1 MHFLSDILTQY
12 ALDSIVN
19 CKTRLVKRARQ
30 PLLLMYV
37 VGSLIFTSGHYKITH
52 RARDFKMDGG
62 LQALEPNQDITLIT
76 SLQNLFIMI
85 HSLNRGVAGRNRV
98 QKIP

>member
-30 PLLLMYV
+30 PLFLMYV

-52 RARDFKMDGG
+52 RDFKMDGG
-62 LQALEPNQDITLIT
+62 LQALEPNQEITLIT

-98 QKIP
+98 QNIP